1 MRACLCVYVVS
12 FLAPPKQGPWQH
24 KWFVHRQRES
34 EDLRVVRLV
43 QFQWLMHLNFLE
55 VPWAQAMH
63 SIRQLLCR
71 VEWCWMCAPA
81 TRIRGSSCGE
91 TCAISVADAPEL
103 LRSSMSAGNAFNQA
117 TALQGWMMLNVCSKA
132 WHRDIG
138 WEVSVCMI
146 CMGVYSD
153 CMCWNWQFMITIPG
167 RPHVIVSKRY
177 IKELDY
183 SSRIMYIICI

>member
-1 MRACLCVYVVS
+1 MTAS
-12 FLAPPKQGPWQH
+12 D
-24 KWFVHRQRES
+24 S
-34 EDLRVVRLV
+34 
-43 QFQWLMHLNFLE
+43 HLI
-55 VPWAQAMH
+55 AH
-63 SIRQLLCR
+63 SIKLGKVQAFDSQDVIVIWYMYTTRTHFDAYNGPMTTQMVCSS
-71 VEWCWMCAPA
+71 A